1 MIDWGWYSDPNTK
14 SLFIH
19 CLLMA
24 NWKENEWKGIVINRG
39 QFVTGTYALAE
50 QTGLSVQQ
58 IRTALVKLKSTN
70 EITIKTTSKYSII
83 TVLKYETYQEAED
96 TNNKQVNKRNNKQI
110 TNKQQTNNKQ
120 TTTTEEGY
128 KEIKKEED
136 VSADAVLFD
145 EEQENLV
152 TDEIDTKKIHSKIVE
167 AFFSGWKKEKGFSY
181 VASDADFMQL
191 KILIKKVPTLTAEEF
206 LELAGAAD
214 SDPYYQKNLT
224 IKNICSNYV
233 QLKLIVQRKALRTQN
248 GRV

>member
-39 QFVTGTYALAE
+39 QFVTGIYSLAE

-83 TVLKYETYQEAED
+83 TVLKYEAYQEAED
-96 TNNKQVNKRNNKQI
+96 ENNKQNNKRNNKQI

-120 TTTTEEGY
+120 ITTTEEGN

-136 VSADAVLFD
+136 TADAVLLSR
-145 EEQENLV
+145 EQENTV
-152 TDEIDTKKIHSKIVE
+152 QDEVDSKKNHSKIVE
-167 AFFSGWKKEKGFSY
+167 AFFNGWKKEKGFNY
-181 VASDADFMQL
+181 VASEADFVQL
-191 KILIKKVPTLTAEEF
+191 KNLIKKVPTLTAEEF
-206 LELAGAAD
+206 LEITGAAD